1 MYICKEAQNYA
12 KLVCKKTMNCKENG
26 NKSK

>member
-1 MYICKEAQNYA
+1 MYICKEAQNYV
-12 KLVCKKTMNCKENG
+12 KLVRKKTMNCKENG